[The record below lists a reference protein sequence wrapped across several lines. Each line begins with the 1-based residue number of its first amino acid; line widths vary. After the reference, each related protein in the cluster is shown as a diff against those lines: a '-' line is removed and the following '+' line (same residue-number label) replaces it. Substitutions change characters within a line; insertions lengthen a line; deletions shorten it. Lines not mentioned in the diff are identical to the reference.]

1 MRVLLFLSCSCL
13 AVWGQDPWALMDE
26 AGSFNTDPEFQRL
39 PRQIVVSQRL
49 DSKPHMTDFIV
60 KSTIFSRYAFTAV
73 SSTMVNR
80 AHRPKDAIF
89 QVQIPASAFISNF
102 TMIIGKKVHQSEVTS
117 KAKKSKDKIKE
128 HSEKNDTD
136 TEVELFTV
144 TVSLPARTKGLFLLT
159 YEEMLERRLGKY
171 THVISVRPMQIIPKL
186 LVEIHLMENFGIS
199 FLEVAPLRNSK
210 QISQSTAVKASPP
223 PSTKINQTRTTAHIR
238 FAPTILQQAG
248 ISETG
253 VLGDFIMRY
262 DVNRELGV
270 GEIQVQ
276 NGYFVHYF
284 APKDLPPVPK
294 NVVFVIDTSGSMAGR
309 KLKQTKDALFT
320 ILNDLRPT
328 DHFNIINFSSRI
340 KVWQSGKLVPVIWE
354 TIRDAKKYIYA
365 MSPTG
370 DTNIND
376 AIQTA
381 SKLLKDY
388 IAQQDKSVRTVSLI
402 IFLTDGRPTIAE
414 IQPQKIL
421 NNTKKAVENKF
432 CIFTLGIGRDVDYRL
447 LQRMALENC
456 GVMRRIDEDSDASTQ
471 LKGFYDEIG
480 TPLLSDIRVDY
491 SEDSVSYVTQ
501 NFFTN
506 YFNGSELVVAG
517 KLTNSTA
524 DNLHVQVT
532 ASTSD
537 KHLMLEADVII
548 NDTRKSLNYAKDR
561 AKIAKLVQRAWSY
574 LTIKELLRSRLKSGN
589 RREKKILSDK
599 ARNLSLEYHF
609 VTPLTSLSVKS
620 LDEQSI
626 GSTENV
632 MNESELKNE
641 RTQSLQKINKPDS
654 TSLRERKKTVV
665 VSKTSADGDPHFVVD
680 FPLSKLSVCFNID
693 GEPGNILRLVS
704 DQEGSGVTVNGQ
716 LIGSPAPPNGHKKQ
730 RTYFSAITIIVSK
743 PSRSYIEITPHKV
756 IFDSRDR
763 FILSCDK
770 TIEVESEGL
779 VVSVTAKSK
788 VTVTIQ
794 EYTSFVFLLHQY
806 KNPAPYQ
813 RDHLGFYILN
823 SKGLSPNAHGLLGQF
838 LYQEV
843 QIIETATRTTGPA
856 KQQNQTGAQD
866 EGSGR
871 SKGSVIMLII
881 KDRVVPV
888 VKKQRWIY
896 NGQHQVD
903 CWFAKSNAI
912 NLIDGAYKDYLVS
925 NLFEATTSSATELQ
939 WAEQN
944 IMSIFLPPFP

>member
-1 MRVLLFLSCSCL
+1 MIAILLFSCSSL
-13 AVWGQDPWALMDE
+13 ASWAEGSWRLKGE
-26 AGSFNTDPEFQRL
+26 ADSFNADPQPEFQRL
-39 PRQIVVSQRL
+39 PRQIVVSQRS
-49 DSKPHMTDFIV
+49 DSKPHLTDFVV

-80 AHRPKDAIF
+80 AYKPKDAIF
-89 QVQIPASAFISNF
+89 QMQIPASAFISNF

-128 HSEKNDTD
+128 HSGKNDMD
-136 TEVELFTV
+136 SEVEIFTV
-144 TVSLPARTKGLFLLT
+144 TVPLPARTKVLFLLT
-159 YEEMLERRLGKY
+159 YEELLERRLGKY
-171 THVISVRPMQIIPKL
+171 TQVISVRPMQIIPKL
-186 LVEIHLMENFGIS
+186 LVEIHLTESSGIT

-210 QISQSTAVKASPP
+210 QTNHPIAASPP
-223 PSTKINQTRTTAHIR
+223 PSTKISQTRTTAHIR
-238 FAPTILQQAG
+238 FSPSITQQAA

-262 DVNRELGV
+262 DVDRELGV

-294 NVVFVIDTSGSMAGR
+294 NVVFVIDTSGSMAGQ
-309 KLKQTKDALFT
+309 KIQQTKEALFT
-320 ILNDLRPT
+320 ILNDLRPI

-340 KVWQSGKLVPVIWE
+340 KVWQSGKLVPVIRE
-354 TIRDAKKYIYA
+354 TLRDAKKYIFQ
-365 MSPTG
+365 MSPSG
-370 DTNIND
+370 GTNIND

-414 IQPQKIL
+414 IQPRKIL
-421 NNTKKAVENKF
+421 NNTKNAVENKF
-432 CIFTLGIGRDVDYRL
+432 CIFSLGIGKDVDYKL
-447 LQRMALENC
+447 LERMSLENC
-456 GVMRRIDEDSDASTQ
+456 GVMRRIDEDSDASAQ

-491 SEDSVSYVTQ
+491 SEDSVEYVTQ
-501 NFFTN
+501 NVFAN
-506 YFNGSELVVAG
+506 YFNGSELVIAG
-517 KLTNSTA
+517 KLTNSTVN
-524 DNLHVQVT
+524 NLHVQVT

-537 KHLMLEADVII
+537 KRLTLEADVII
-548 NDTRKSLNYAKDR
+548 NDTRKSSDNAKGRPSD
-561 AKIAKLVQRAWSY
+561 AKLLQRAWSY
-574 LTIKELLRSRLKSGN
+574 LTVKELLRSRLKSGSS
-589 RREKKILSDK
+589 RMKEILFDK

-620 LDEQSI
+620 SGDQSSA
-626 GSTENV
+626 STENV
-632 MNESELKNE
+632 MNESEVKAE
-641 RTQSLQKINKPDS
+641 RAQALQTLTKPDS
-654 TSLRERKKTVV
+654 TSLQERKKTVV

-680 FPLSKLSVCFNID
+680 FPLSKMSVCFNID

-704 DQEGSGVTVNGQ
+704 DQESSGVTINGQ
-716 LIGSPAPPNGHKKQ
+716 LIGAPAPPNGHKKQ
-730 RTYFSAITIIVSK
+730 RTYFSTITIIASK

-756 IFDSRDR
+756 VFDGRDR

-770 TIEVESEGL
+770 TIEVEIEGL

-794 EYTSFVFLLHQY
+794 EFISFVILLHQY

-823 SKGLSPNAHGLLGQF
+823 SKGLSSNAHGLLGQF
-838 LYQEV
+838 LYSEV
-843 QIIETATRTTGPA
+843 QISETAVKASGSAR
-856 KQQNQTGAQD
+856 QQNQTQA
-866 EGSGR
+866 EGNGKSL
-871 SKGSVIMLII
+871 GSVIMLNI
-881 KDRVVPV
+881 KDRLVPV
-888 VKKQRWIY
+888 VRKQRRIY
-896 NGQHQVD
+896 NGQQQVD
-903 CWFAKSNAI
+903 CWFAKNNAI
-912 NLIDGAYKDYLVS
+912 NLIDGTYKDYLVS
-925 NLFEATTSSATELQ
+925 NLFETSTSSANQL
-939 WAEQN
+939 
-944 IMSIFLPPFP
+944 

>member
-1 MRVLLFLSCSCL
+1 MV
-13 AVWGQDPWALMDE
+13 VME
-26 AGSFNTDPEFQRL
+26 EFQRL
-39 PRQIVVSQRL
+39 PRQIVVSQRS
-49 DSKPHMTDFIV
+49 DSKPHLTDFVV

-80 AHRPKDAIF
+80 AYKPKDAIF
-89 QVQIPASAFISNF
+89 QMQIPASAFISNF

-128 HSEKNDTD
+128 HSGKNDMD
-136 TEVELFTV
+136 SEVEIFTV
-144 TVSLPARTKGLFLLT
+144 TVPLPARTKVLFLLT
-159 YEEMLERRLGKY
+159 YEELLERRLGKY
-171 THVISVRPMQIIPKL
+171 TQVISVRPMQIIPKL
-186 LVEIHLMENFGIS
+186 LVEIHLTESSGIT

-210 QISQSTAVKASPP
+210 QTNHPIAASPP
-223 PSTKINQTRTTAHIR
+223 PSTKISQTRTTAHIR
-238 FAPTILQQAG
+238 FSPSITQQAA

-262 DVNRELGV
+262 DVDRELGV

-294 NVVFVIDTSGSMAGR
+294 NVVFVIDTSGSMAGQ
-309 KLKQTKDALFT
+309 KIQQTKEALFT
-320 ILNDLRPT
+320 ILNDLRPI

-340 KVWQSGKLVPVIWE
+340 KVWQSGKLVPVIRE
-354 TIRDAKKYIYA
+354 TLRDAKKYIFQ
-365 MSPTG
+365 MSPSG
-370 DTNIND
+370 GTNIND

-414 IQPQKIL
+414 IQPRKIL
-421 NNTKKAVENKF
+421 NNTKNAVENKF
-432 CIFTLGIGRDVDYRL
+432 CIFSLGIGKDVDYKL
-447 LQRMALENC
+447 LERMSLENC
-456 GVMRRIDEDSDASTQ
+456 GVMRRIDEDSDASAQ

-491 SEDSVSYVTQ
+491 SEDSVEYVTQ
-501 NFFTN
+501 NVFAN
-506 YFNGSELVVAG
+506 YFNGSELVIAG
-517 KLTNSTA
+517 KLTNSTVN
-524 DNLHVQVT
+524 NLHVQVT

-537 KHLMLEADVII
+537 KRLTLEADVII
-548 NDTRKSLNYAKDR
+548 NDTRKSSDNAKGRPSD
-561 AKIAKLVQRAWSY
+561 AKLLQRAWSY
-574 LTIKELLRSRLKSGN
+574 LTVKELLRSRLKSGSS
-589 RREKKILSDK
+589 RMKEILFDK

-620 LDEQSI
+620 SGDQSSA
-626 GSTENV
+626 STENV
-632 MNESELKNE
+632 MNESEVKAE
-641 RTQSLQKINKPDS
+641 RAQALQTLTKPDS
-654 TSLRERKKTVV
+654 TSLQERKKTVV

-680 FPLSKLSVCFNID
+680 FPLSKMSVCFNID

-704 DQEGSGVTVNGQ
+704 DQESSGVTINGQ
-716 LIGSPAPPNGHKKQ
+716 LIGAPAPPNGHKKQ
-730 RTYFSAITIIVSK
+730 RTYFSTITIIASK

-756 IFDSRDR
+756 VFDGRDR

-770 TIEVESEGL
+770 TIEVEIEGL

-794 EYTSFVFLLHQY
+794 EFISFVILLHQY

-823 SKGLSPNAHGLLGQF
+823 SKGLSSNAHGLLGQF
-838 LYQEV
+838 LYSEV
-843 QIIETATRTTGPA
+843 QISETAVKASGSAR
-856 KQQNQTGAQD
+856 QQNQTQA
-866 EGSGR
+866 EGNGKSL
-871 SKGSVIMLII
+871 GSVIMLNI
-881 KDRVVPV
+881 KDRLVPV
-888 VKKQRWIY
+888 VRKQRRIY
-896 NGQHQVD
+896 NGQQQVD
-903 CWFAKSNAI
+903 CWFAKNNAI
-912 NLIDGAYKDYLVS
+912 NLIDGIYKDYLVS
-925 NLFEATTSSATELQ
+925 NLFETSTSSANQL
-939 WAEQN
+939 
-944 IMSIFLPPFP
+944 

>member
-1 MRVLLFLSCSCL
+1 MIALLLLSCSSL
-13 AVWGQDPWALMDE
+13 AVWGQEPWGLKGE
-26 AGSFNTDPEFQRL
+26 ADTDFQSGFQRL
-39 PRQIVVSQRL
+39 PRQVVVSQRS

-80 AHRPKDAIF
+80 ASRPKDAVF
-89 QVQIPASAFISNF
+89 QMQIPAAAFISNF

-117 KAKKSKDKIKE
+117 KAKKSKGKIKE
-128 HSEKNDTD
+128 HSGKNDMD
-136 TEVELFTV
+136 SEVEIFTV

-159 YEEMLERRLGKY
+159 YEELLERRLGKY
-171 THVISVRPMQIIPKL
+171 THVISVRPKQIIPKL
-186 LVEIHLMENFGIS
+186 LVEIHLMEHSGITL
-199 FLEVAPLRNSK
+199 LEVAPLRNSK
-210 QISQSTAVKASPP
+210 KISQSTAASPP

-238 FAPTILQQAG
+238 FAPSIIQQAG
-248 ISETG
+248 ISENG
-253 VLGDFIMRY
+253 VLGDFIVRY

-294 NVVFVIDTSGSMAGR
+294 NVVLVIDTSASMVG
-309 KLKQTKDALFT
+309 KKIKQTKDALFT

-328 DHFNIINFSSRI
+328 DHFNIINFSSRV
-340 KVWQSGKLVPVIWE
+340 KVWQNGKLVPVIRE
-354 TIRDAKKYIYA
+354 TLRDARKYIYL
-365 MSPTG
+365 MSPSG
-370 DTNIND
+370 GTNIND

-381 SKLLKDY
+381 SKLLKGY

-414 IQPQKIL
+414 IQPRKIL
-421 NNTKKAVENKF
+421 NNTRKAVENKF
-432 CIFTLGIGRDVDYRL
+432 CIFSLGIGRDVDYKL
-447 LQRMALENC
+447 LERMSLENC

-491 SEDSVSYVTQ
+491 SEDSVEYVTQ

-506 YFNGSELVVAG
+506 YFNGSELVIAG
-517 KLTNSTA
+517 KLRNSTV

-548 NDTRKSLNYAKDR
+548 NDTRKSSNNTKGRSNDAKF
-561 AKIAKLVQRAWSY
+561 IQRAWGY
-574 LTIKELLRSRLKSGN
+574 LTIKELLRSRLKNGSS
-589 RREKKILSDK
+589 REKEILSDK

-609 VTPLTSLSVKS
+609 VTPLTSLNVMSS
-620 LDEQSI
+620 DEQSS

-632 MNESELKNE
+632 MNESEVKDE
-641 RTQSLQKINKPDS
+641 RAQNLQRITKPDS
-654 TSLRERKKTVV
+654 TSLRKRKKTIV

-693 GEPGNILRLVS
+693 GQPSDTLRLVS
-704 DQEGSGVTVNGQ
+704 DHEGSGVTVNGQ
-716 LIGSPAPPNGHKKQ
+716 LIGAPAPPNGHKKQ

-770 TIEVESEGL
+770 TIEVECEGL
-779 VVSVTAKSK
+779 AVSVTAHSK

-794 EYTSFVFLLHQY
+794 EYTSFVILLHQY

-823 SKGLSPNAHGLLGQF
+823 SKGLSSNAHGLLGQF
-838 LYQEV
+838 LYSEL
-843 QIIETATRTTGPA
+843 QITETTTNTTGPA
-856 KQQNQTGAQD
+856 RQQTQAGAQTKGS
-866 EGSGR
+866 EGS
-871 SKGSVIMLII
+871 KGPAIMLNI
-881 KDRVVPV
+881 KDRLVPV
-888 VKKQRWIY
+888 VKKQRRIY

-903 CWFAKSNAI
+903 CWFAKNNAI
-912 NLIDGAYKDYLVS
+912 NLIDGSYKDYLVS
-925 NLFEATTSSATELQ
+925 HLFETTTSSAIEL
-939 WAEQN
+939 
-944 IMSIFLPPFP
+944 